1 MIPENGTKGADLQN
15 WNFNL
20 RRANI
25 GLAKYAEENGG
36 YDPPVP
42 KWSELI
48 GSLILV
54 DSTRRGKVSETSS
67 STGWC

>member
-36 YDPPVP
+36 YDPFDPG
-42 KWSELI
+42 WFGLTD
-48 GSLILV
+48 SLILV

-67 STGWC
+67 